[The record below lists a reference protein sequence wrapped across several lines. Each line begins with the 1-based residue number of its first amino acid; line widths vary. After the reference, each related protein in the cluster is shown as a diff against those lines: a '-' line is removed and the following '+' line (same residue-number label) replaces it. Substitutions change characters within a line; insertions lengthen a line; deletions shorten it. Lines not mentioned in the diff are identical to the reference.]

1 MGDGNREVSADLL
14 LDRASKALRA
24 AQFGDEPTSQ
34 PMWSAADAVGLA
46 KVAQIAADSPHDG
59 GRR

>member
-1 MGDGNREVSADLL
+1 VIVSPKATRVGAAAHIVWIMARHCARLPAGA
-14 LDRASKALRA
+14 RAIRA
-24 AQFGDEPTSQ
+24 
-34 PMWSAADAVGLA
+34 AADAVGLA